1 MNSHVLRRTFAIAA
15 IAAVAVVAGCGTST
29 DTGEAANSSAADSGS
44 SSSAEAGDS
53 SSSAESSSAEASS
66 EAPAD
71 SGEKITLTV
80 ATFNDFGYTDDLLA
94 GFTAA
99 HPNIT
104 VVHNKAA
111 TSNDARANYFQKLGK
126 KGLADVEAIE
136 IDWLP
141 EVMQYSDL
149 LAEVPTD
156 LKSRWLDW
164 KVQDATDKDGR
175 LIGYGTDVGPEAI
188 CYRSD
193 LFAAAGL
200 PTDRADVAKLLDG
213 DWANYFSVGQK
224 YVDATGKAWF
234 DSAGGTYQGMINQVA
249 AAYEDPS
256 SGAIV
261 ATDNAD
267 VKKIYDQILAASAK
281 QSAHL
286 GQWSDD
292 WSAGMQNG
300 AYATMLCPAWMQGVI
315 SGNAKDVTGW
325 DIANVFPGGG
335 GNWGGSYL
343 TVPAN
348 GAHVEAAQEL
358 ASWLTDPAQQIKAFA
373 NAGTFPSQVDAL
385 KDATL
390 LDATNEFFNNAP
402 VGQIF
407 SDRAAAVT
415 VSPFKGEHYFQV
427 NDAMQQALTRVED
440 GTQSADES
448 WNQWVSE
455 VKAIG

>member
-1 MNSHVLRRTFAIAA
+1 MNSHVLRRTV
-15 IAAVAVVAGCGTST
+15 AVAATAIVALLAGCASST
-29 DTGEAANSSAADSGS
+29 DAGNTGGSPAADSNTS
-44 SSSAEAGDS
+44 E
-53 SSSAESSSAEASS
+53 SS
-66 EAPAD
+66 EAGGDDTAAPPSD

-80 ATFNDFGYTDDLLA
+80 ATFNDFGYTDELL
-94 GFTAA
+94 GEFMAA
-99 HPNIT
+99 HPDVT

-126 KGLADVEAIE
+126 SGLADVEAIE

-141 EVMQYSDL
+141 EVMKYSDL
-149 LAEVPTD
+149 LAEVPAD
-156 LKSRWLDW
+156 LKGRWLDW
-164 KVQDATDKDGR
+164 KVNDATDADGR
-175 LIGYGTDVGPEAI
+175 LIGYGTDIGPEAI

-193 LFAAAGL
+193 LFAEAGL
-200 PTDRADVAKLLDG
+200 PTDRAGVAKLLEGGWDT
-213 DWANYFSVGQK
+213 YFSVGKQ

-234 DSAGGTYQGMINQVA
+234 DSAGGTYQGMVNQVS

-267 VKKIYDQILAASAK
+267 VKKLYDQLLAASAT

-325 DIANVFPGGG
+325 DIADVFPGGG

-348 GAHVEAAQEL
+348 GAHVAEAQAL

-385 KDATL
+385 KDSTL
-390 LDATNEFFNNAP
+390 LDSTNAFFNGAP

-407 SDRAAAVT
+407 SDRAAAVA
-415 VSPFKGEHYFQV
+415 VSPFKGAHYFQV

>member
-1 MNSHVLRRTFAIAA
+1 VNSHVLRRAFAV
-15 IAAVAVVAGCGTST
+15 AAVAALAVVAGCGTST
-29 DTGEAANSSAADSGS
+29 DNDAAANSSADGGS
-44 SSSAEAGDS
+44 SSAAAEGS
-53 SSSAESSSAEASS
+53 SD
-66 EAPAD
+66 APAD
-71 SGEKITLTV
+71 AGSSDATSSDAPADNAEKITLTV

-94 GFTAA
+94 GFSAA

-149 LAEVPTD
+149 LAEVPAD

-164 KVQDATDKDGR
+164 KVKDATDKDGR

-193 LFAAAGL
+193 LFAEAGL
-200 PTDRADVAKLLDG
+200 PTDRDEVAQLLDG
-213 DWANYFSVGQK
+213 DWANYFEVGKK

-234 DSAGGTYQGMINQVA
+234 DSAGGTYQGMVNQIA

-256 SGAIV
+256 SGDII

-267 VKKIYDQILAASAK
+267 VKKIYDQILAASAA

-315 SGNAKDVTGW
+315 SGNAKDVSGW

-348 GAHVEAAQEL
+348 GEHVEAAQEL
-358 ASWLTDPAQQIKAFA
+358 ASWLTDPAQQIQAFA
-373 NAGTFPSQVDAL
+373 NAGTFPSQVEAL
-385 KDATL
+385 KDSTL

-402 VGQIF
+402 VGKIF

-415 VSPFKGEHYFQV
+415 VSPFKSKHYFQV

-440 GTQSADES
+440 GTQSPEES